1 MPEPTTPPR
10 RHGAARLLL
19 ALACAA
25 TLAGPALAA
34 DASLDQVYQAAHGGH
49 VDQALQMMDPV
60 LRDHPNSGKAH
71 YVEAELLAQQGRLG
85 PARTELATA
94 ERLAPGLPFVQEQS
108 LQHLRRVLDGQPA
121 AAATNRMP
129 LTMPAAEAADGTRGR
144 PLAWGLAL
152 AVACG
157 ALLGW
162 LLTRANRPRPA
173 PQGPA
178 MAPMAPMTP
187 MTPMASAAGPAM
199 AWPRSTA
206 QPDGVVPWGGA
217 PAAPAPARPGW
228 GSQVAAGVA
237 GGLAAGAAAV
247 AGQELGRRLFGHETA
262 AAPAAVPF
270 TAAPV
275 QGSTGATGAMG
286 APAAD
291 AWSDPEPDFGIRDA
305 GGGWDDGPEADA
317 GGLGG
322 NWDV

>member
-1 MPEPTTPPR
+1 MPEPTPTTSR
-10 RHGAARLLL
+10 RRGAARLLL

-60 LRDHPNSGKAH
+60 LRDHPNSAKAH

-94 ERLAPGLPFVQEQS
+94 ERLAPGLPFVQDQS
-108 LQHLRRVLDGQPA
+108 LQHLHRVLDQAPA
-121 AAATNRMP
+121 AVAGRSP
-129 LTMPAAEAADGTRGR
+129 LTMPVAEAAHGR

-152 AVACG
+152 AVAFG

-173 PQGPA
+173 PPAPA
-178 MAPMAPMTP
+178 MAPMA
-187 MTPMASAAGPAM
+187 AAGPSM
-199 AWPRSTA
+199 AWPRDPAPAAGT
-206 QPDGVVPWGGA
+206 VPWGGA
-217 PAAPAPARPGW
+217 PAAPAGAGW

-247 AGQELGRRLFGHETA
+247 AGQELGRRLFGHEA
-262 AAPAAVPF
+262 AAMPVSEPSFAAPLAQAAPAAD
-270 TAAPV
+270 
-275 QGSTGATGAMG
+275 G
-286 APAAD
+286 
-291 AWSDPEPDFGIRDA
+291 WSDPDFGIRGA
-305 GGGWDDGPEADA
+305 GSGWDDDTMDADM

>member
-1 MPEPTTPPR
+1 MTVPTTTSR
-10 RHGAARLLL
+10 RRGAARLLL

-34 DASLDQVYQAAHGGH
+34 DASLDQVYQAAHSGH

-60 LRDHPNSGKAH
+60 LRDHPNSAKAH

-108 LQHLRRVLDGQPA
+108 LQHLHRVLDQTPVA
-121 AAATNRMP
+121 AGRTALA
-129 LTMPAAEAADGTRGR
+129 MPAAEAAHGR
-144 PLAWGLAL
+144 PLAWGLGL
-152 AVACG
+152 AVAFG

-173 PQGPA
+173 PPGPA
-178 MAPMAPMTP
+178 MAPMA
-187 MTPMASAAGPAM
+187 AAGPSM
-199 AWPRSTA
+199 AWPRGAAPSEGT
-206 QPDGVVPWGGA
+206 VPWGGA
-217 PAAPAPARPGW
+217 PAASPSPGW

-247 AGQELGRRLFGHETA
+247 AGQELGRRLFGHES
-262 AAPAAVPF
+262 V
-270 TAAPV
+270 AAPV
-275 QGSTGATGAMG
+275 SVPYT
-286 APAAD
+286 APLAQAAPPAD
-291 AWSDPEPDFGIRDA
+291 GWSDPDFGIRDA
-305 GGGWDDGPEADA
+305 GAGWDDDTTDADA